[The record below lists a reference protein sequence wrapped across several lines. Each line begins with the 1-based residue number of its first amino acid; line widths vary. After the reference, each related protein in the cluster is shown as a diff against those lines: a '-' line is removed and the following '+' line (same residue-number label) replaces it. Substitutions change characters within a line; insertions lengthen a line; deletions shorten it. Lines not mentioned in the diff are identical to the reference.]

1 MASVREVARHAG
13 VSIATVSRVLNGQ
26 TSVRDDLRK
35 KVLAAADHCRYVPA
49 VGRRIA
55 DRIAL
60 LYTGRFSIGSP
71 YDSACVEGIVEEI
84 RQTSYDL
91 VVLDMHRDRNE
102 GESLA
107 AFLARKGVC
116 AAIVRST
123 IGERHV
129 VEAMGQEDVPLVV
142 LGDHFDHPSL
152 HFCYASSRAASREAV
167 EHLVSLGHRDIAF
180 ATCDIDDGDHIDRYE
195 AYREVMEAAGAYR
208 EDFVHRVPP
217 YRMDGSPLIR
227 RILSKRD
234 RPTAIFIAD
243 PLVAVGVL
251 NEAHRLGVDVPRE
264 LSIVAVDDSDTR
276 NMVHPCLSAVCQDS
290 KRLGVQA
297 MQGLLELIDG
307 GAARALATKQQAWFE
322 IHDTTTPPPQEV
334 DRFLPNGSTNGAA
347 KVSI

>member
-26 TSVRDDLRK
+26 TSVREDLRK
-35 KVLAAADHCRYVPA
+35 KVLAAADQCRYVPT
-49 VGRRIA
+49 VGRRNA
-55 DRIAL
+55 ERIAL
-60 LYTGRFSIGSP
+60 IYTGPFSIGSL
-71 YDSACVEGIVEEI
+71 YDSACIQGIAEEV
-84 RQTSYDL
+84 RKTSYDL

-107 AFLARKGVC
+107 TFMARKGVC
-116 AAIVRST
+116 GAIVRST
-123 IGERHV
+123 IGERHLV
-129 VEAMGQEDVPLVV
+129 QAMGEEDVPLVV
-142 LGDHFDHPSL
+142 LGDHFEHPSL
-152 HFCYASSRAASREAV
+152 RFCYADSRPASREAV

-180 ATCDIDDGDHIDRYE
+180 ATCDVDDGDHIDRFQ
-195 AYREVMEAAGAYR
+195 AYREVMEAADCYR

-234 RPTAIFIAD
+234 RPTALFIAD

-290 KRLGVQA
+290 KRLGTQA
-297 MQGLLELIDG
+297 MEGLLDLIDG
-307 GAARALATKQQAWFE
+307 GPGVPLKQKQQAWFE
-322 IHDTTTPPPQEV
+322 IHDTTTPPPERV
-334 DRFLPNGSTNGAA
+334 ERFLPNGSAML
-347 KVSI
+347 SI